1 MKIIY
6 FVQNEYNDCE
16 IQQIMRREFKMST
29 TWVKRVK
36 LYGTVE
42 LNDVHARVKDHVK
55 TGDKL
60 YFEYE

>member
-1 MKIIY
+1 MKIVY
-6 FVQNEYNDCE
+6 FVQSEYNGCE

-42 LNDVHARVKDHVK
+42 LNGVHARVKDPVK
-55 TGDKL
+55 AGDKL
-60 YFEYE
+60 FLKC